1 MKNRF
6 SRSRG
11 HLGFPI
17 VIIEVTFDLKVT
29 LLLPFKFRISWSFG
43 SGEAKNRF
51 LRWPPFRT
59 SWNSDLNDLR
69 YFYQQVTPMLPTKFQ
84 VNWPFAQEKKRKIE
98 CQDSGHGGH
107 L

>member
-1 MKNRF
+1 M
-6 SRSRG
+6 
-11 HLGFPI
+11 
-17 VIIEVTFDLKVT
+17 IEASFDLKVT

-69 YFYQQVTPMLPTKFQ
+69 YFYQQV
-84 VNWPFAQEKKRKIE
+84 NWPFG
-98 CQDSGHGGH
+98 SGEEAKNRVSR
-107 L
+107 